1 MTYVNSET
9 VLTVAVANWPD
20 IKPAKMT
27 FHVGD
32 LLQIATADS
41 TYTGRLKRVDDYELE
56 LDISQE
62 FNSKIAHIPFCE
74 VEAVHPVCK

>member
-9 VLTVAVANWPD
+9 VLTVAVDNWPNN
-20 IKPAKMT
+20 KPAKMS

-32 LLQIATADS
+32 LLQIATADR

-56 LDISQE
+56 LDISQK
-62 FNSKIAHIPFCE
+62 FNSKIVHIPFCE
-74 VEAVHPVCK
+74 VKAVHPVCE